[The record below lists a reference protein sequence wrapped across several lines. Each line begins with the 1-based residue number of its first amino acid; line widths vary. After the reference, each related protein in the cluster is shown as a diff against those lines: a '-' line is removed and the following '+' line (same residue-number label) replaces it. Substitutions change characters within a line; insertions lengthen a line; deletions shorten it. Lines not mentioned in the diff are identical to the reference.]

1 MSKSKHLR
9 IPAPLALV
17 RAALCLLLMTLLTAG
32 LIAQRQGPALPA
44 APKDPNAVKGS
55 WGGAGGRAA
64 RSISTG
70 DFHKWHTILAKMES
84 SANRGVNESRV
95 WEFLLASSEADTLG
109 IVVTDS
115 EVDGLVNQDDPD
127 LHEGLLARW
136 NALGVSAENARLY
149 LATQH
154 KITRLKD
161 LLLNNMRITTQE
173 AFDIF
178 KERHMSYKIQYA
190 LFAAEDVVAAFE
202 TSLDEDKL
210 RRFWSTDRAI
220 QNEFRTKNTIT
231 AEIVF
236 LDPSSPGAGGRS
248 VSAKE
253 ITRAQALSYFQAN
266 KDVLK
271 QQIPPE
277 KQHLLAINSDTA
289 LEDIVTP
296 FTLLEDLIRSKI
308 QHGAVLEKALTAAHK
323 SGSNLKTI
331 AKDLGLGYAQV
342 NQLDRASAI
351 RQLMPF
357 GYQAFTL
364 ISNNPAGE
372 VCEDVQSEKG
382 RTWFFR
388 LNAKQSSRLPEF
400 DEIKDQLRKRYL
412 ERKAAELCRKKGQ
425 DFIAYMRDQ
434 VKAEVADIEK
444 LVDKR
449 AEEETKRRVKALAL
463 TKAQDIARERMRA
476 RSTIRQELEAK
487 KRKLMPQHFDRYV
500 KDQGLSL
507 LETEFFEFNPY
518 RIDRSAMTD
527 LEESRMAFLTTNYY
541 LRSLEVGQVTSVL
554 LEDPH
559 TSSFLICKVLA
570 RRDPEHEA
578 MGPVEYMQAK
588 SQIRQT
594 QENKF
599 LQRFRF
605 ANISARM
612 GLVQEGK

>member
-1 MSKSKHLR
+1 MSKSKYLR
-9 IPAPLALV
+9 VPAPLVLV
-17 RAALCLLLMTLLTAG
+17 HAALSLLLMMVLTTGLL
-32 LIAQRQGPALPA
+32 AQRQGPSLPA

-55 WGGAGGRAA
+55 WGNAGGGNTG
-64 RSISTG
+64 SISAG
-70 DFHKWHTILAKMES
+70 EFHQWHTILAKMES

-95 WEFLLASSEADTLG
+95 WEFLLAASEADALG
-109 IVVTDS
+109 IVVADG
-115 EVDGLVNQDDPD
+115 EVGGLVNQDDPD
-127 LHEGLLARW
+127 LHEGLVARW
-136 NALGVSAENARLY
+136 KALGVSAKDAQLY
-149 LATQH
+149 LATQY
-154 KITRLKD
+154 KITRLKNM
-161 LLLNNMRITTQE
+161 LLNNMRVTTQE

-190 LFAAEDVVAAFE
+190 IFAAEDVVAAFE
-202 TSLDEDKL
+202 ASLNEDKL
-210 RRFWSTDRAI
+210 RRFWSTDRGV

-236 LDPSSPGAGGRS
+236 LDSSSPDTGGRS
-248 VSAKE
+248 VSERE

-266 KDVLK
+266 QATLK
-271 QQIPPE
+271 QQVPPE
-277 KQHLLAINSDTA
+277 KQHLLAINSDTE

-296 FTLLEDLIRSKI
+296 FTVLEDLIRSKI
-308 QHGAVLEKALTAAHK
+308 QHGAVLEKALTGAHK
-323 SGSNLKTI
+323 SDSDLKAI
-331 AKDLGLGYAQV
+331 AKDLNLGYAQV
-342 NQLDRASAI
+342 SQLDRASAM

-364 ISNNPAGE
+364 ISNSSAGE
-372 VCEDVQSEKG
+372 VSDDVQTEKG

-400 DEIKDQLRKRYL
+400 EEVKDELRKRYL

-434 VKAEVADIEK
+434 VKTEVADIEK

-449 AEEETKRRVKALAL
+449 AEEETNRRVKALGL
-463 TKAQDIARERMRA
+463 TKSKDIARERMRA

-487 KRKLMPQHFDRYV
+487 KRELMPRHFDRYV
-500 KDQGLSL
+500 KDQELSL

-527 LEESRMAFLTTNYY
+527 LKESRMAFLTTNYY

-570 RRDPEHEA
+570 RRDPKHEA

-612 GLVQEGK
+612 GLVQERK